1 MERKMAVVM
10 FDTHQFIQTLQAS
23 GFEQQQA
30 EAVANAFRNAQEQV
44 ELATKHDLKE
54 LELTLKGE
62 MQALKGEMQSIRAE
76 IQASEYR
83 MTIKLGAMMVVAV
96 GAMATL
102 VKVL

>member
-1 MERKMAVVM
+1 M

-23 GFEQQQA
+23 GFEQKQA
-30 EAVANAFRNAQEQV
+30 EAVSSAFRQAQEQV
-44 ELATKHDLKE
+44 ELITKHDLKE

-62 MQALKGEMQSIRAE
+62 IQSMRTE
-76 IQASEYR
+76 IQAAEYR

-102 VKVL
+102 VKVLWLFEDIAE